1 MREAVSAGM
10 REYLAKT
17 GLVPEGIEKFQSRCT
32 VCTGPLPTNRA
43 NVNTRFTCKP
53 DCFAVQKAKT
63 KLQLEQ
69 RRCPNCLHPASQAER
84 ADFMAWRRHR
94 GEAGLGTGFQRRF
107 EATQKRAE
115 TLAAA
120 LGEAVE
126 MMHRMDGTVKQSGEP
141 ILEGDYQAAIARFE
155 KLIDTKDGKRSKLA
169 ASGQTCDGEPNEFQG
184 DDDGTAEQSTERTSH
199 TGE

>member
-17 GLVPEGIEKFQSRCT
+17 GLVPDGIEKFQSHCT

-94 GEAGLGTGFQRRF
+94 GEAGLGSGFQRRF

-115 TLAAA
+115 ALALA

-126 MMHRMDGTVKQSGEP
+126 M
-141 ILEGDYQAAIARFE
+141 LEVARAFEEAAGGKLKPEALAAIKRFK
-155 KLIDTKDGKRSKLA
+155 KLVDTKDGKRSKLA
-169 ASGQTCDGEPNEFQG
+169 ASGQSADGEPNEFQG

>member
-17 GLVPEGIEKFQSRCT
+17 GLVPDGIEKFQSRCT

-69 RRCPNCLHPASQAER
+69 RRCPNCLHPSSSAER

-94 GEAGLGTGFQRRF
+94 GEAGLGTGFQRRL

-115 TLAAA
+115 A
-120 LGEAVE
+120 LKQALDEAVE
-126 MMHRMDGTVKQSGEP
+126 MLQMIRANELKAGHELGPETLASF
-141 ILEGDYQAAIARFE
+141 ARFE
-155 KLIDTKDGKRSKLA
+155 KLVDTKGGKRSKLA
-169 ASGQTCDGEPNEFQG
+169 ASGQTGDGELNEIQG
-184 DDDGTAEQSTERTSH
+184 DDDGTAEQSTERTSN